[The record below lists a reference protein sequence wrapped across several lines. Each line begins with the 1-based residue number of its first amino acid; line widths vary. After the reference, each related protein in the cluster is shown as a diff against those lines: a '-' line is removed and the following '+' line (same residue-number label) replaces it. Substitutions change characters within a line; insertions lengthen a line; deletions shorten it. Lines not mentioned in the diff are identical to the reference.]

1 MKAMQC
7 DYEKQISLRDQE
19 LFSLNEQLSQLSTAI
34 RTEEEHKYDQRLAL
48 IKKIHEEQLAEA
60 RRQVTQREID
70 LEEQVMLFNKEREA
84 VFARAK
90 EEAMGEERLRTK
102 RYMVKLERIKDQELA
117 LAKRELQRSQLA
129 PSTVKTEVAR
139 VIPPS
144 FRQEE

>member
-1 MKAMQC
+1 MQC